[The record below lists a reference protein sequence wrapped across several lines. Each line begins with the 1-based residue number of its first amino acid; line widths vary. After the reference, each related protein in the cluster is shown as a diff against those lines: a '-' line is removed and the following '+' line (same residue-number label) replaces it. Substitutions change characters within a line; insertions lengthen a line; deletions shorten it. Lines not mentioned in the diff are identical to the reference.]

1 MLLLRL
7 LEERDM
13 YGYEMIEELEGRS
26 NHVFSLKAGTLYPL
40 LHYLFSYED
49 EVNGKVRKYY
59 SITDDG
65 KKYLKSRKDE
75 WQEYASAV
83 ANVLNAC

>member
-26 NHVFSLKAGTLYPL
+26 NHVFSLKAGTLEEKN
-40 LHYLFSYED
+40 YLFSYED